1 MINIYCDESCHLESD
16 SSDIM
21 VLGGISCNAE
31 DKKQIFEE
39 IRAIKIKHDLSS
51 WFEIKWTKISYKKLE
66 FYKELVDYFF
76 SNNLRFRGIIATN
89 KKSLNHKKYNNG
101 DYNEW
106 YYKMYYLLL
115 DYMISPSNEYRIFID
130 IKDTK
135 GGPKIKK
142 LHEVLCNNRYDF
154 KHEVITDIKQINSK
168 ESEILQITD
177 LFIGALA
184 FKNRKIKNI
193 NAKSKIIEYI
203 ESKYQVKMDEKTLRS
218 EEKFNIFIW
227 EPKK

>member
-76 SNNLRFRGIIATN
+76 SNNLRFRGIIATD
-89 KKSLNHKKYNNG
+89 KKILTMLNITMGIIMNG
-101 DYNEW
+101 
-106 YYKMYYLLL
+106 
-115 DYMISPSNEYRIFID
+115 I
-130 IKDTK
+130 IK
-135 GGPKIKK
+135 
-142 LHEVLCNNRYDF
+142 C
-154 KHEVITDIKQINSK
+154 
-168 ESEILQITD
+168 
-177 LFIGALA
+177 
-184 FKNRKIKNI
+184 
-193 NAKSKIIEYI
+193 IICY
-203 ESKYQVKMDEKTLRS
+203 
-218 EEKFNIFIW
+218 
-227 EPKK
+227 